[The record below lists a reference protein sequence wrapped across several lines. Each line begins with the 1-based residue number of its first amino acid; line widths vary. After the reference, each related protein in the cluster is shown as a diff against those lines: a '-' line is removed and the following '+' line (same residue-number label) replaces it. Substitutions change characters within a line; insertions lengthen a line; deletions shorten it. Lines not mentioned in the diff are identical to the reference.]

1 MLYFTVEIFPY
12 LLFLDILDEC
22 LPLSVPYVMFC
33 NLPFVYITH
42 VLFDVTGLGRKECIS
57 SLLH

>member
-12 LLFLDILDEC
+12 LLSLDIMDEC

-33 NLPFVYITH
+33 NLPFVYMTR
-42 VLFDVTGLGRKECIS
+42 VLFYIRKECIS

>member
-1 MLYFTVEIFPY
+1 MQYFTVEIFPNF
-12 LLFLDILDEC
+12 LSLDIMDEC

-33 NLPFVYITH
+33 NLPFVYMTR
-42 VLFDVTGLGRKECIS
+42 VLFYVNDPGRKECIS

>member
-1 MLYFTVEIFPY
+1 MLYITVEIFSLPS
-12 LLFLDILDEC
+12 LDILDEC

-33 NLPFVYITH
+33 NLPFVYMTH
-42 VLFDVTGLGRKECIS
+42 VLFYVNDPGRKECIS